1 MTKNTPKE
9 LLPPVSNPTFWISE
23 ENKAALAR
31 IAARSLSGQN
41 MNVLICGPKGCGK
54 TTMVREFAARHQR
67 PFFEIHCGTC
77 LDAEQW
83 FGKDR
88 LSNSQTHYQKA
99 RFIDALETPNTVILL
114 DELNR
119 SHPEVLGAIL
129 GLLDW
134 RRSIWNDD
142 LGYQVHVAPG
152 VCFFATIN
160 EGEDYFGTNPLDAAL
175 RDRFSRILEASYPP
189 FENEIQLLMNLG
201 LSKSWAEKLTS
212 FANTLRSAHLPI
224 AISTRQLV
232 AAGEELSDGA
242 SFRVAL
248 ETTLLNGLTDPSIRK
263 KALEAMQWLEE
274 DPFVETKNPSILHG
288 SLDGT

>member
-1 MTKNTPKE
+1 MTTP
-9 LLPPVSNPTFWISE
+9 PTPITIPTSNSNFWISD
-23 ENKAALAR
+23 ENKAAMDR
-31 IAARSLSGQN
+31 IDARSQKGQN
-41 MNVLICGPKGCGK
+41 MNILICGPKGCGK
-54 TTMVREFAARHQR
+54 TTMVREFAARRNR

-88 LSNSQTHYQKA
+88 LTQNQTLYQKA
-99 RFIDALETPNTVILL
+99 RFIEALETPNTVILL

-175 RDRFSRILEASYPP
+175 RDRFSRILEAGYPP
-189 FENEIQLLMNLG
+189 FESEIQLLIHTG
-201 LSKSWAEKLTS
+201 ISQEWAEKLTAY
-212 FANTLRSAHLPI
+212 ANTLRKAHMPI
-224 AISTRQLV
+224 AISTRQLI

-242 SFRVAL
+242 SLRQAL
-248 ETTLLNGLTDPSIRK
+248 ETTLLNGLLDPSQRK
-263 KALEAMQWLEE
+263 LALEALQWLETN
-274 DPFVETKNPSILHG
+274 PFTSNLTTLPL
-288 SLDGT
+288 